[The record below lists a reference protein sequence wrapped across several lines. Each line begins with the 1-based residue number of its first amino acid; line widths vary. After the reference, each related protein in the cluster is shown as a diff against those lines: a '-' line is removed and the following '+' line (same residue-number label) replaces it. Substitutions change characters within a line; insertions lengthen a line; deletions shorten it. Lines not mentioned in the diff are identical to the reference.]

1 MLTFA
6 LMFGGASAAMAGVL
20 DSASVGIT
28 YTVDKV
34 NSLEIEDPNMDF
46 QITGGSAGSGS
57 LSATAT
63 NYYSVTTNITGAKIT
78 ARISGTG
85 LDSGLTLWV
94 DPDPPGVGT
103 GIKTTLTT
111 TDKNIVTG
119 ISQVSKTHNRMLF
132 TLNADVNVTPQFGNN
147 TIVFTLTD

>member
-34 NSLEIEDPNMDF
+34 NSLEIEDQNMDF

>member
-6 LMFGGASAAMAGVL
+6 LMFGGVSAAMAGVL

-46 QITGGSAGSGS
+46 QITGGSAESGA

-94 DPDPPGVGT
+94 DPEPPGVGT

>member
-46 QITGGSAGSGS
+46 QITGGSAESGA

-94 DPDPPGVGT
+94 DPEPPGVGT